1 MRIISTHDQ
10 HVSSTATAARQERD
24 IAPATCSKVVEHEG
38 RPPAP
43 ALTSRHPSQ
52 SPAYEATGEGPNEA
66 ILIFTDSESE
76 SMSES
81 DGETDDD
88 VPSLK
93 TMNGRIDKETITQPN
108 TSSVSTITVPD
119 TPRDVSLSPE
129 GDDDLDGA
137 AQCSPSAFPTTS
149 PPPRQA
155 SRDGPDFSRRSPSIP
170 TEVAEPGHGQAEDAD
185 ESLSS
190 HRNNREP
197 SCCAELPRQTQP
209 DEGAIHNDPASI
221 DGDGNIADNGDSD
234 SSRDADSDS
243 SSDSDSGNDGEDDD
257 YNDDGSSSDTD
268 GEDGGHSKKRRAD
281 QSPSVT
287 SSADGHADGFSD
299 DNMAAKTPR
308 PHKRQKAAHEGAD
321 TTPVYSQNP
330 MPRSGGPPLRSPRRA
345 QTAGMLSPPASHSL
359 SEPESENGS
368 DCGKASSG
376 SFGEWQLQNAA
387 LKCVTIDGITTF
399 QLQFQRVQAHS
410 CSSRRQRR
418 PHKLVKSKARGRK
431 SRDETKRRRC
441 GVCSQSGHNARTCQ
455 RYVRTSSED
464 GSREC

>member
-1 MRIISTHDQ
+1 
-10 HVSSTATAARQERD
+10 
-24 IAPATCSKVVEHEG
+24 
-38 RPPAP
+38 
-43 ALTSRHPSQ
+43 
-52 SPAYEATGEGPNEA
+52 
-66 ILIFTDSESE
+66 
-76 SMSES
+76 
-81 DGETDDD
+81 
-88 VPSLK
+88 
-93 TMNGRIDKETITQPN
+93 MNGRIDKETVAQSN
-108 TSSVSTITVPD
+108 TSSASTITTVPN

-137 AQCSPSAFPTTS
+137 AQCSLSAFPTTS

-155 SRDGPDFSRRSPSIP
+155 STDGPDSGRRSPSIP
-170 TEVAEPGHGQAEDAD
+170 TEVAEQGHGQAEDAD

-197 SCCAELPRQTQP
+197 SCCAELLRQTQP
-209 DEGAIHNDPASI
+209 HEGAIHNDLASI
-221 DGDGNIADNGDSD
+221 DGDGIADDGDSD

-243 SSDSDSGNDGEDDD
+243 SSDNDSGNDGEDDD

-299 DNMAAKTPR
+299 DNRAVKTPR

-321 TTPVYSQNP
+321 MTPVCSQNP

-368 DCGKASSG
+368 DCVPTSAGA
-376 SFGEWQLQNAA
+376 FLQQPATAA
-387 LKCVTIDGITTF
+387 TAQTG
-399 QLQFQRVQAHS
+399 QEQGQ
-410 CSSRRQRR
+410 
-418 PHKLVKSKARGRK
+418 KSKIKG
-431 SRDETKRRRC
+431 
-441 GVCSQSGHNARTCQ
+441 
-455 RYVRTSSED
+455 
-464 GSREC
+464 

>member
-1 MRIISTHDQ
+1 MRVISTHDQ
-10 HVSSTATAARQERD
+10 HASSTATAAKQERD

-38 RPPAP
+38 RPPAS

-52 SPAYEATGEGPNEA
+52 SPAYEATGEGPNDA
-66 ILIFTDSESE
+66 ILVFTDSESE

-93 TMNGRIDKETITQPN
+93 TMNGRIDKETTTQPN
-108 TSSVSTITVPD
+108 TSSASTITTVPN

-155 SRDGPDFSRRSPSIP
+155 STDGPDSSRRSPSIP
-170 TEVAEPGHGQAEDAD
+170 TDVAEQGHGQAEDAD

-197 SCCAELPRQTQP
+197 SCCAELLRQTQP
-209 DEGAIHNDPASI
+209 HEGAIHNDSASI
-221 DGDGNIADNGDSD
+221 DGDGNIADDGDSD
-234 SSRDADSDS
+234 SSSRDGDSDS
-243 SSDSDSGNDGEDDD
+243 GSDSDGGNDGEDDD

-268 GEDGGHSKKRRAD
+268 GEDGGHSKKRSAD

-287 SSADGHADGFSD
+287 SSDDGHADGLSD
-299 DNMAAKTPR
+299 DNMAVKTPR
-308 PHKRQKAAHEGAD
+308 PHKRQKVAHEGAD
-321 TTPVYSQNP
+321 MRPVCSQNP
-330 MPRSGGPPLRSPRRA
+330 MPRPGGPPLRSPRRA
-345 QTAGMLSPPASHSL
+345 QTAGMLSPPTSHSL

-368 DCGKASSG
+368 DCVPTSAGA
-376 SFGEWQLQNAA
+376 FLQQPATAA
-387 LKCVTIDGITTF
+387 TAQTG
-399 QLQFQRVQAHS
+399 QEQGQ
-410 CSSRRQRR
+410 
-418 PHKLVKSKARGRK
+418 KSKIKG
-431 SRDETKRRRC
+431 
-441 GVCSQSGHNARTCQ
+441 
-455 RYVRTSSED
+455 
-464 GSREC
+464 

>member
-1 MRIISTHDQ
+1 MTAISTHDQ

-24 IAPATCSKVVEHEG
+24 IAPATCSKLVEHED
-38 RPPAP
+38 RPPAL

-66 ILIFTDSESE
+66 ILISTDSESE

-93 TMNGRIDKETITQPN
+93 TMNGRIDKETTTQPN
-108 TSSVSTITVPD
+108 TSSASTATVPN

-137 AQCSPSAFPTTS
+137 VQCSRSAFPNTS

-155 SRDGPDFSRRSPSIP
+155 FRDGSDSSRRSSSIP
-170 TEVAEPGHGQAEDAD
+170 AEVAEQGYGQAEDAD

-190 HRNNREP
+190 HRDNREP
-197 SCCAELPRQTQP
+197 SCRAELPRQTQP
-209 DEGAIHNDPASI
+209 HEGAIHNDSASI
-221 DGDGNIADNGDSD
+221 DGDGNIADHGDSD
-234 SSRDADSDS
+234 SSSRDGDSDS
-243 SSDSDSGNDGEDDD
+243 SSDSDGGNDGDDDD
-257 YNDDGSSSDTD
+257 YNDDGSPSDTD
-268 GEDGGHSKKRRAD
+268 GEDDGHSKKRSAN

-287 SSADGHADGFSD
+287 SSEDGHADSLSD
-299 DNMAAKTPR
+299 DNMAVKTLR
-308 PHKRQKAAHEGAD
+308 PHKRQKVAHEGAGM
-321 TTPVYSQNP
+321 TPVRSPNH
-330 MPRSGGPPLRSPRRA
+330 MPRSGGPPLLSPRRA

-359 SEPESENGS
+359 SESESENGS
-368 DCGKASSG
+368 DCSKASSA

-399 QLQFQRVQAHS
+399 QLQFQRVQPHS

-431 SRDETKRRRC
+431 SRDETKGRRC
-441 GVCSQSGHNARTCQ
+441 GMCE
-455 RYVRTSSED
+455 YLVRTAAHSC
-464 GSREC
+464 GGPTKRSRA